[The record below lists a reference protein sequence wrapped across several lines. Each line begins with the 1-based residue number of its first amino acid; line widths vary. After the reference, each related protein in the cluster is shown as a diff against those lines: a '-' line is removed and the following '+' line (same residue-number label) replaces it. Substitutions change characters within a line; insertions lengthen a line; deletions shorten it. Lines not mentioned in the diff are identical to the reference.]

1 MEPKP
6 VNIEV
11 IGVVVCSDSPTF
23 SVRVMLVTD
32 SIKVVTQQGMQKDV
46 KMSPDQVSG
55 GDIIHNAILV
65 HHNLPNKLT

>member
-1 MEPKP
+1 M
-6 VNIEV
+6 
-11 IGVVVCSDSPTF
+11 SDSF
-23 SVRVMLVTD
+23 
-32 SIKVVTQQGMQKDV
+32 KVVTQQGMQKDV